1 VVWQDVQLVA
11 KHNPDL
17 LNQFS
22 VIGNLRSTFGI
33 NIMLYNLALNPHI
46 TEVVVWGPDKLS
58 NTPIGVAGRNSLL
71 ELWTRKE
78 RTDVIVP
85 EIEDTH
91 LNKIL
96 SSVKV
101 VDVSDQPKPDFST
114 MPPEEA
120 TPYMKPIVFPEFKVE
135 APDTMPSERYIYP
148 IREQKGADAY
158 LTLLHTVWKYGTK
171 TKIDDDSEEV
181 KEIRGATVVIE
192 RENPDDFYLPD
203 WLTKAKSFG
212 ITKHSLDEYYKSQ
225 FSAEPYRK
233 EIFPGVY
240 IFDRPRDYSYLY
252 AELMYAFPRQEMTD
266 DSVKE
271 IFAEKGYEAAK
282 KFIMHHTT
290 LSKPA
295 AEKLIKQIEKKIKKD
310 DERIRTLLEGLIPTI
325 DQIAYVIERIKRKPY
340 DLDKEVVLWDQRYH
354 TQMES
359 GRPCLFKFSFTVR
372 NDYVDIHVFV
382 RSHDIG
388 RAWFFNFY
396 GINQLL
402 GNIAKETGYKP
413 GLITIESQSA
423 HIYQRDWKNVDEF
436 LKQQV
441 VDKIPRMFFDPDR
454 DSDPRGVV
462 QVAVVDNMIKAK
474 LLDTGTGKQL
484 FELEGRSAR
493 ELLYKLKHF
502 NFISRVDH
510 AAFIGSELAKAEICM
525 KMGIEY
531 KYDNPIIL
539 PNKEKILS

>member
-1 VVWQDVQLVA
+1 
-11 KHNPDL
+11 
-17 LNQFS
+17 
-22 VIGNLRSTFGI
+22 
-33 NIMLYNLALNPHI
+33 MLYNLALNPHI
-46 TEVVVWGPDKLS
+46 KRVLVWGPDKLS
-58 NTPIGVAGRNSLL
+58 NTPIGIAGRQALL
-71 ELWTRKE
+71 ELWAAKKKTDTIVKE
-78 RTDVIVP
+78 IDANALETIFKNV
-85 EIEDTH
+85 EIID
-91 LNKIL
+91 L
-96 SSVKV
+96 SAEV
-101 VDVSDQPKPDFST
+101 KPDFSVFKGSS
-114 MPPEEA
+114 E
-120 TPYMKPIVFPEFKVE
+120 TPYSEPIVFPEFKVE
-135 APDTMPSERYIYP
+135 APDTLPSERYIYP

-171 TKIDDDSEEV
+171 TKIDENSEDV

-192 RENPDDFYLPD
+192 KENPEDFYLPD
-203 WLTKAKSFG
+203 WLTQVEAFG
-212 ITKHSLDEYYKSQ
+212 ITRHSLEEYYKSQ

-240 IFDRPRDYSYLY
+240 MFDRPRDYAYLY

-266 DSVKE
+266 DSVQSIFKE
-271 IFAEKGYEAAK
+271 EGYEAAK
-282 KFIMHHTT
+282 KFLLLHST
-290 LSKPA
+290 LEKKA
-295 AEKLIKQIEKKIKKD
+295 AEKLIKAVEKKIPDEK
-310 DERIRTLLEGLIPTI
+310 ERIRILLEGLIPTI
-325 DQIAYVIERIKRKPY
+325 DQIAYVIDRIKRKPF

-372 NDYVDIHVFV
+372 NDQVDIHVFV

-402 GNIAKETGYKP
+402 GRIAKETGYKS

-436 LKQQV
+436 LKKQV
-441 VDKIPRMFFDPDR
+441 VDKIPRMFFDPER

-462 QVAVVDNMIKAK
+462 QVSVVGNMIKAK

-531 KYDNPIIL
+531 KYDNPITL
-539 PNKEKILS
+539 PNNEKILS